1 RCRFQVVV
9 RGAAV
14 VALGPQVGDRAQVDQ
29 RLVELCVVAAPAG
42 GAGNARGMVA
52 VEAGRARD
60 LRQQLRARLHRAF
73 AGAQALRLGDRDL
86 GIVGPRQLVGLHQV
100 FGERRRAGQGEGEG
114 KNQGAAEHR
123 ESLAYGGLTDQNR
136 NSGGGAAPNRY
147 GSSVSNND
155 SMRWSSTSL
164 CSSTAS
170 IAGTRPRTTNIRPPG
185 RSQPLKRDGM
195 ASTAPVTQIASK
207 LRPGSQ
213 ANTSPTTTST
223 FARPCACRRPCAA
236 SARSAW
242 RSMLTTSRASSAR
255 HAVR

>member
-1 RCRFQVVV
+1 EDGAGTGGVVLSARLVHVGDRRQAHFQPLVGVVELLLERRLGRFGGIEGLQRDQHVEVGVGGARDQLVRCRFQVVV

-123 ESLAYGGLTDQNR
+123 ESLAYGGLMDQNR

-170 IAGTRPRTTNIRPPG
+170 IA
-185 RSQPLKRDGM
+185 
-195 ASTAPVTQIASK
+195 
-207 LRPGSQ
+207 
-213 ANTSPTTTST
+213 
-223 FARPCACRRPCAA
+223 
-236 SARSAW
+236 
-242 RSMLTTSRASSAR
+242 
-255 HAVR
+255 

>member
-1 RCRFQVVV
+1 
-9 RGAAV
+9 
-14 VALGPQVGDRAQVDQ
+14 
-29 RLVELCVVAAPAG
+29 
-42 GAGNARGMVA
+42 
-52 VEAGRARD
+52 
-60 LRQQLRARLHRAF
+60 
-73 AGAQALRLGDRDL
+73 
-86 GIVGPRQLVGLHQV
+86 
-100 FGERRRAGQGEGEG
+100 
-114 KNQGAAEHR
+114 
-123 ESLAYGGLTDQNR
+123 DQNR

-223 FARPCACRRPCAA
+223 VARPCACRRPCAA

-242 RSMLTTSRASSAR
+242 RSMLTTSRASPPRHAHRPPRAGSVHRLEHRLAVAQRLFQVSVGERALAVGDEGLAR
-255 HAVR
+255 HAAEHLDHPRVEDLPGADLLLDHQLASLGEIERHRAVR